1 MSSLNFFKTYQHW
14 FNLLILLYVVYLIW
28 VVVYNNDPWYKSE
41 LKQSFSPFS
50 SAALERT
57 ARQGFSPFSSA
68 ALESTARQGFSPF
81 SSAALE
87 RTARQ
92 GFIPEHLL
100 SPYKKK
106 EGFNSDI
113 LEKTAFDVPISSA
126 ELNPYNDYKTVTSNM
141 LLQKALN

>member
-28 VVVYNNDPWYKSE
+28 VLVYNNDPWYKSE

-50 SAALERT
+50 SAALER
-57 ARQGFSPFSSA
+57 
-68 ALESTARQGFSPF
+68 TARQGFSPF

-113 LEKTAFDVPISSA
+113 LEKTAFNVPISSA